1 MTFVYF
7 YLESKSE
14 VSSLYDIVES
24 VGRTCHVAS
33 IFDQSPSHDLTD
45 AACTSVTLTMAT
57 LLTTTSRRVITVYLS
72 VLMGFA
78 CGDTVSRIR
87 GENSALYRGRGE
99 CKRDARG
106 SIYSLI
112 SRKDEFDEWARSLRS
127 STRVSIYREETV
139 IKLNDTVKRSSLVQ
153 RFMVIYDYRIW
164 KIFSKKNVIK
174 SCEQKLLERKAE

>member
-1 MTFVYF
+1 M
-7 YLESKSE
+7 
-14 VSSLYDIVES
+14 ES

-153 RFMVIYDYRIW
+153 RFMVIYNYRIW
-164 KIFSKKNVIK
+164 KIFSKKNIIK